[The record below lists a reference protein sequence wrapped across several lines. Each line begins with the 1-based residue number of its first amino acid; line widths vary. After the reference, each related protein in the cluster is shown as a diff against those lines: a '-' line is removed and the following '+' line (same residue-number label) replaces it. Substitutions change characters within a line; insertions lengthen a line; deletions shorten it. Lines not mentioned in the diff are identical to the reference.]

1 MGALTVYNPD
11 VQRVTV
17 IGAGLAGCE
26 AAHQLVERGVPVRLF
41 EMRPRVMTAAHATA
55 DFAELVCSNS
65 FKGTDVSHASGL
77 IKEELRRLGSLVIT
91 TALAT
96 RVPAGTALAVDRDA
110 FSRMIT
116 EDLMSSPLV
125 GFVNEPVTT
134 LAGLDKPVI
143 VATGPDT
150 YQPLFDEVASLVGVD
165 HRYFYDATTPIL
177 RADSLDKSALV
188 EAGRRDKGGGYLNAF
203 LEEPA
208 YMDFRD
214 AILSAERVPVHAD
227 GNLVFFEGCLPIEE
241 LAERGV
247 DTMRF
252 GPLKPVGFEPE
263 NGRMPYAVVQLRQDD
278 ALASAYALVG
288 FQTRLTFGEQE
299 RVFRLIPG
307 LGKAQFIRFGRMHR
321 NNYFDA
327 PRILNPDLSLRANP
341 EVFLAGQ
348 ITGLEGY
355 VAAAAT
361 GLVAGVSAA
370 RRILGEPPADF
381 PRESC
386 VGAALEWMTNP
397 SNAEYRPTAF
407 TFAMFLHAAADMR
420 GHKRRA
426 LIREKWSVCID
437 ELVAELT
444 EA

>member
-1 MGALTVYNPD
+1 MALTVYNRR

-26 AAHQLVERGVPVRLF
+26 AAHQLVKRGIPVRLY
-41 EMRPRVMTAAHATA
+41 EMRPRVMTAAHATGG
-55 DFAELVCSNS
+55 FAELVCSNS
-65 FKGTDVSHASGL
+65 FKGTDASRASGL
-77 IKEELRRLGSLVIT
+77 IKEELRRLGSLIIES
-91 TALAT
+91 ALAN

-110 FSRMIT
+110 FSRVIT
-116 EDLMSSPLV
+116 ERLKADPLV
-125 GFVNEPVTT
+125 EFVNEPVAT
-134 LAGLDKPVI
+134 LAGVEPPII

-150 YQPLFDEVASLVGVD
+150 YQPLFDEIASIVGVE
-165 HRYFYDATTPIL
+165 HRYFYDATTPVV
-177 RADSLDKSALV
+177 RAESLDRSALV
-188 EAGRRDKGGGYLNAF
+188 EAGRRGKGGGYLNAF
-203 LEEPA
+203 MSNQA
-208 YMDFRD
+208 YSDFKD
-214 AILSAERVPVHAD
+214 ALLSAERVPIHAD
-227 GNLVFFEGCLPIEE
+227 ANLTFFEGCLPIEE

-252 GPLKPVGFEPE
+252 GPLKPVGFQSE
-263 NGRMPYAVVQLRQDD
+263 NGCRPYAVVQLRQDN

-307 LGKAQFIRFGRMHR
+307 LESAEFIRFGRMHR

-327 PRILNPDLSLRANP
+327 PKVLNPDLSLRANP
-341 EVFLAGQ
+341 DAYLAGQ

-361 GLVAGVSAA
+361 GLVAGVNAA
-370 RRILGEPPADF
+370 RRVTGKPPARF
-381 PRESC
+381 PAESC

-397 SNAEYRPTAF
+397 ANVEYRPTAF

-426 LIREKWSVCID
+426 LIREKWSACID
-437 ELVAELT
+437 ALEREIAQT
-444 EA
+444 